1 MYRSAINTPRIMK
14 IKTTFV
20 IFLCLFSGNLFA
32 DIDGCSDGNTCYLR
46 SEAYTGNIKLF
57 CVQSPALNDT
67 GGNNA
72 HAFLTKLIKGTIT
85 VLIDRFDDHGNLIA
99 ELIRDDG
106 LNVGLNLVESGHAK
120 LSDDCT
126 EAEYLIARDYK

>member
-1 MYRSAINTPRIMK
+1 MK

-20 IFLCLFSGNLFA
+20 ILLCLFSSNLFA

-46 SEAYTGNIKLF
+46 SETYTGNIKLF
-57 CVQSPALNDT
+57 CVQSPALNEA
-67 GGNNA
+67 GGHDA
-72 HAFLTKLIKGTIT
+72 HVFLTKLIKGTIT
-85 VLIDRFDDHGNLIA
+85 VLIDSFDNQNNLIA

-120 LSDDCT
+120 LSKDCI
-126 EAEYLIARDYK
+126 EAEYLLARNYK